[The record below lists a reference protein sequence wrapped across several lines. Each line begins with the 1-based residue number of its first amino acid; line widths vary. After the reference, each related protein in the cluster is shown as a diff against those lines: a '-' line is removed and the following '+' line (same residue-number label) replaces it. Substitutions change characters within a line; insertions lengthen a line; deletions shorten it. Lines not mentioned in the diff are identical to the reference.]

1 MEDHNL
7 GRGLN
12 RLNRVLR
19 ELPREQA
26 REGFTARVLSRLNA
40 RPEPPMPAMWRRPRL
55 VFAAAALVTVMASAG
70 VLQYRAD
77 QQERHAQARRI
88 LHELRSEH
96 DSLKQELESL
106 SAPPV
111 VYVGGNEQ
119 VDLVVDLSRMRNAS
133 F

>member
-1 MEDHNL
+1 MEDHGL

-12 RLNRVLR
+12 RDLNRILR

-26 REGFTARVLSRLNA
+26 REGFTARVLARLD
-40 RPEPPMPAMWRRPRL
+40 RDVQPAAWRRPRL
-55 VFAAAALVTVMASAG
+55 VFAG

-77 QQERHAQARRI
+77 QRHEEARR
-88 LHELRSEH
+88 LLQELRSEH
-96 DSLKQELESL
+96 ASLKHELESL

-111 VYVGGNEQ
+111 VYVGGNEK
-119 VDLVVDLSRMRNAS
+119 VDLVVDLSRVQGAN

>member
-7 GRGLN
+7 GRHVG
-12 RLNRVLR
+12 RILR

-26 REGFTARVLSRLNA
+26 REGFTTRVLA
-40 RPEPPMPAMWRRPRL
+40 GVDKRPEPMAWRRPRL
-55 VFAAAALVTVMASAG
+55 VFATAALVALMASAG

-77 QQERHAQARRI
+77 QQERHAEARRI

-119 VDLVVDLSRMRNAS
+119 VDLVVDLSRVRNAS

>member
-1 MEDHNL
+1 MEDH
-7 GRGLN
+7 GLN
-12 RLNRVLR
+12 PDLDQILR

-26 REGFTARVLSRLNA
+26 REGFTARVLANLESQETL
-40 RPEPPMPAMWRRPRL
+40 AMWWRPRM

-77 QQERHAQARRI
+77 QRHEEARR
-88 LHELRSEH
+88 LLRELRSEH
-96 DSLKQELESL
+96 NSLKHEFESL

-111 VYVGGNEQ
+111 VYVGGNEE
-119 VDLVVDLSRMRNAS
+119 VDLVVDLSRVQGAS